1 MFNSK
6 DKPKELES
14 NNKIILSDSSITKK
28 LKIWDIRIQLQ
39 LSNQTFKSSG
49 GSHRKIDEGV

>member
-6 DKPKELES
+6 DIQKELES

-28 LKIWDIRIQLQ
+28 MKDMGYSYSAPTLY
-39 LSNQTFKSSG
+39 SNFQKL
-49 GSHRKIDEGV
+49 RWKP